1 MDLATTYKSRRS
13 EPAREFA
20 VIPRRRETLLKPDR
34 VFACVGRGST
44 GAVAELRCGFEAKL
58 GLEVDYPTYI
68 LEAWA
73 LCPSFGSGSDDD
85 GSLFLLSLPDRSA
98 VLRLSGDASAITDDE
113 ENTQFDLRHRTITAS
128 MHRSH
133 TIQVTEQS
141 IVTIDGGL

>member
-1 MDLATTYKSRRS
+1 MDLATTYNPRRS
-13 EPAREFA
+13 EPAKDHA
-20 VIPRRRETLLKPDR
+20 AIPRRRETLLKPDR

-44 GAVAELRCGFEAKL
+44 GSVAELRHGFEAKL

-73 LCPSFGSGSDDD
+73 LSSFGSDADDD

-113 ENTQFDLRHRTITAS
+113 ENTQFDLRYRTITAS

-141 IVTIDGGL
+141 IVAINGAL